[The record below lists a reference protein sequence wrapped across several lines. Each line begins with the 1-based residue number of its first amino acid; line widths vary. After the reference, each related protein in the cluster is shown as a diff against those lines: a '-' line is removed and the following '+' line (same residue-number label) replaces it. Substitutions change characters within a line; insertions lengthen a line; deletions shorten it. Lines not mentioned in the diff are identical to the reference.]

1 MDITFRPAAPS
12 DAKALFDVKIAA
24 YGDEFREFQ
33 YAEQGYQDAVD
44 DCNAKHPKDDSM
56 FSRKWHKMFC
66 SGEHG
71 DWSLVIL
78 DGAKRIGQIVAF
90 PGEHFK
96 ENYAAYDMSGSVNVI
111 FCVYVLPEYKNR
123 GVGQMAM
130 EHIERLHPADK
141 WILDT
146 PKISPKNKRFY
157 EKCGYTQGQSGSL
170 NVYTKG
176 F

>member
-1 MDITFRPAAPS
+1 MDITFRSVRPK

-33 YAEQGYQDAVD
+33 YAQQGYQEAVD
-44 DCNAKHPKDDSM
+44 DCNAKRPDGM
-56 FSRKWHKMFC
+56 FSRKWHKMF
-66 SGEHG
+66 SSRKQR
-71 DWSLVIL
+71 DWSLVML
-78 DGAKRIGQIVAF
+78 DGKKIIGQIIAF
-90 PGEHFK
+90 PGKYFK

-111 FCVYVLPEYKNR
+111 FCIYVLPEYKNR

-130 EHIERLHPADK
+130 EHMERLRPADK

-146 PKISPKNKRFY
+146 PKISPKNKHFY
-157 EKCGYTQGQSGSL
+157 EKCGYTQGQSGDV
-170 NVYTKG
+170 NVYVKG